1 MVFTVIMLIPRKP
14 GLTPAEFKDYYENH
28 HVPLCLSVLDDTT
41 KPTRHS
47 RYYIKRDASA
57 QGDAPVAP
65 PIMYIGTPSMVE
77 FDCVTMVEFEDEA
90 HFDRYHEV
98 FKTGARRHELKK
110 DQEMFEDET
119 RFIALAVN
127 PPEVYVR
134 S

>member
-1 MVFTVIMLIPRKP
+1 M
-14 GLTPAEFKDYYENH
+14 
-28 HVPLCLSVLDDTT
+28 
-41 KPTRHS
+41 
-47 RYYIKRDASA
+47 
-57 QGDAPVAP
+57 
-65 PIMYIGTPSMVE
+65 
-77 FDCVTMVEFEDEA
+77 TMVEFEDEA